1 MPSSESKSSEYQQ
14 PDTSSTYFRLHN
26 YFYILETIGVII
38 PILVGWGIFLFPPF
52 FSWFEHP
59 QESILSLFL
68 IATIHAFLFIIYE
81 ISKKLI
87 FFNIARYA
95 YVIFFIYLISITG
108 GINSSLIF
116 LLMFPLLTSAVYL
129 DKKMTRN
136 MGFVVTLA
144 LALMIFLY
152 PWETITGS
160 LIVKHI
166 VQTFLMGIISY
177 LTYFMVIET
186 LRQKYE
192 KEQASKRLVEIVQID
207 RIKND
212 FLSVA
217 QHQLRTPLSGVKWV
231 LETVKADTTLNTDTI
246 SLIDAGLGS
255 VKNSLAIIN
264 NMLKTAEDNSGNL
277 TLTRDQVDIVGSVQ
291 SLIAELNFIAL
302 KKNVKVILISPQSII
317 ITADRDKLKAALNNI
332 IDNALKY
339 SPNTVV
345 NITIE
350 EKAKNVSITVKDN
363 GIGISPDD
371 LPYVFERLHRGKNA
385 VMLEQDESGV
395 GLYISKRII

>member
-1 MPSSESKSSEYQQ
+1 
-14 PDTSSTYFRLHN
+14 
-26 YFYILETIGVII
+26 
-38 PILVGWGIFLFPPF
+38 
-52 FSWFEHP
+52 
-59 QESILSLFL
+59 
-68 IATIHAFLFIIYE
+68 
-81 ISKKLI
+81 
-87 FFNIARYA
+87 
-95 YVIFFIYLISITG
+95 
-108 GINSSLIF
+108 
-116 LLMFPLLTSAVYL
+116 
-129 DKKMTRN
+129 